1 MTDTADKLALDGGS
15 PVRDDFLV
23 FGAPQIEQVEID
35 EVVDSLT
42 SGWVGTG
49 PKVAAFEKQFAE
61 YVGAEHAV
69 AVSSCTAALHLSLL
83 AAGIGAGDEVITTP
97 LTFAATANAIV
108 HTGATPVFADV
119 DRETQNIDPKAIEQ
133 AVTERTKAIIP
144 VHFAGYPCDVASI
157 SSIAKNAGA
166 VVIED
171 AAHCIEGTSGG
182 RHVGSISEATCFSF
196 YVTKNI
202 TTIEGG
208 MITTS
213 DPDFA
218 ADLKVRALHGMSRDA
233 WERYSSTGFK
243 HYQVV
248 NAGFKYN
255 LTDVQASLGIHQL
268 ARIEESLARREVVWQ
283 RYLEGFAGLPVDLPQ
298 LPASDRHAHHLFT
311 VFPRLEELSVDRD
324 EILTA
329 LQAENIGVGI
339 HYVALHKH
347 PFYQERFGFTGE
359 EFPAASW
366 FSDRTISLPFSAK
379 LSDAEVDDVIA
390 GLTKVLTHYRT

>member
-1 MTDTADKLALDGGS
+1 MTNTAETLAIDGGS

-35 EVVDSLT
+35 EVVDSLK

-83 AAGIGAGDEVITTP
+83 AAGVGQGDEVITTP

-119 DRETQNIDPKAIEQ
+119 DRETQNIEPKAIEQ

-144 VHFAGYPCDVASI
+144 VHFAGYPCDVAAI
-157 SSIAKNAGA
+157 ASIANDAGA

-268 ARIEESLARREVVWQ
+268 ARIEESLARRQVVWQ

-298 LPASDRHAHHLFT
+298 LPATDRHAHHLFT

-324 EILTA
+324 GILTA

-347 PFYQERFGFTGE
+347 PFYQEQFGFTGD
-359 EFPAASW
+359 EFPSASW
-366 FSDRTISLPFSAK
+366 LSDRTISLPFSSK
-379 LSDAEVDDVIA
+379 LTDDEVDDVIA